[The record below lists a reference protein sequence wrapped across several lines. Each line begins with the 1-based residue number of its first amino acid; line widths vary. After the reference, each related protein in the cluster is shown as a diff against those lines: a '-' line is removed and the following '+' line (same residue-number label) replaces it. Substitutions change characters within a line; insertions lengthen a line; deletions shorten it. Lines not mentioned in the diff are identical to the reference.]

1 MVIRGINEPAR
12 DAPKFHHDL
21 ERLAVPQE
29 GVVAFKYFDDL
40 LASIALVPRV
50 YNTGSGFIVDS
61 FDEICLVHA
70 GEVLHLRSNYLSP
83 DAGSNT
89 SLAGVFLECGVELR
103 RAGISLRPRLKVNT
117 GGSNLSQAQLPSTE
131 SLQGFGI
138 RRCT

>member
-1 MVIRGINEPAR
+1 AVASIIWPRATRPFYQHYSLVERRLIMVIRGINEPAR

-70 GEVLHLRSNYLSP
+70 GGSP
-83 DAGSNT
+83 SP
-89 SLAGVFLECGVELR
+89 SE
-103 RAGISLRPRLKVNT
+103 
-117 GGSNLSQAQLPSTE
+117 QL
-131 SLQGFGI
+131 LVA
-138 RRCT
+138 RCRI